1 MKHISRRLSEKA
13 CREYRNGLRFRDC
26 QSITLTFFGDRCRHR
41 PLASPGGERDFVE
54 SPDGLS
60 AAARLVES
68 PSGLMAATCGLAFRA
83 APNTDVPPKYK
94 GYFLMA
100 RKRERRGDHAPSRRP
115 AVSRRWEA
123 RHPPLAKAAGFGLT

>member
-60 AAARLVES
+60 AA
-68 PSGLMAATCGLAFRA
+68 TCGLAFRA
-83 APNTDVPPKYK
+83 APNTDVPPEYK